1 MRERLGIVAAD
12 LHLFRLVRNTQS
24 GLGLSAAVTSCPLP
38 GWVSVIATDPKD
50 SLATGAAG
58 APLRWICRR
67 IAGTGLAHRI
77 AGLIRSLADLGS
89 CLITVLPRGDRIQAG
104 ADTYRLH

>member
-1 MRERLGIVAAD
+1 VRERLGIVAAEVVASD
-12 LHLFRLVRNTQS
+12 RFSISTPV
-24 GLGLSAAVTSCPLP
+24 LGLSAAVTPCPLP
-38 GWVSVIATDPKD
+38 GWVPVIATDPKD
-50 SLATGAAG
+50 SLAAIVSARPCVGFVVV
-58 APLRWICRR
+58 